1 MFTMKIPDLNL
12 CIAQYNLWIVQYLT
26 GVNWQ
31 YDLCLCTE
39 INSVT
44 VAIKSYCNAYNSE
57 YMEWVIN
64 LQQLDQI

>member
-12 CIAQYNLWIVQYLT
+12 RIAQYNLWIVQYLT

-39 INSVT
+39 IKSVT
-44 VAIKSYCNAYNSE
+44 VAIKCNCNVYKSE
-57 YMEWVIN
+57 HMEWVIN